1 MNGLPCGRSVVLL
14 AFPGVQALDLV
25 GPMEVFTGASRI
37 VDGAYDVRVAAPGHG
52 GLGTSSGLMLL
63 PTGSL
68 PDMPARI
75 DTLVVCGGP
84 DVGAAERD
92 ERLIGWLRDAA
103 GRSRRVSSVCSGAL
117 LLARAGLLDGR
128 RATTHWAACRELAE
142 RYPQVTVERDAI
154 FVRDGQVWTSA
165 GVTAGMD
172 LALALVE
179 EDLGRDVALEIAR
192 WLVLFVKRP
201 GGQSQFSSRIAGQR
215 PRTGSLRDV
224 TDWIGRNLVAD
235 LRIEALADRVC
246 MSPRNFSRAFRRE
259 TGTTPAKYVE
269 ITRVQAAL
277 QALAD
282 AADGVDTVAARCGFG
297 TAETM
302 RRAFHRHLGIGPA
315 EYRTRFS
322 SALEPAVQDRTT
334 RETHEDRIPT
344 LQGIHRNYD

>member
-1 MNGLPCGRSVVLL
+1 MAGLPCRRSVVLL
-14 AFPGVQALDLV
+14 AFPGVQALDLA
-25 GPMEVFTGASRI
+25 GPMEVFTGASLI
-37 VDGAYDVRVAAPGHG
+37 VAGAYEVQVAAAVTES
-52 GLGTSSGLMLL
+52 LRTSSGLMFL
-63 PTGSL
+63 PTGGL
-68 PDMPARI
+68 TDMPAEI

-84 DVGAAERD
+84 GTGAAEDD

-103 GRSRRVSSVCSGAL
+103 GHSRRIASVCNGAL

-128 RATTHWAACRELAE
+128 RATTHWAACQELAE

-154 FVRDGQVWTSA
+154 FVRDGRVWTSA

-201 GGQSQFSSRIAGQR
+201 GGQSQFSTHLAGQR
-215 PRTGSLRDV
+215 PRTGPLRDV
-224 TDWIGRNLVAD
+224 TGWVHRNLGAD
-235 LRIEALADRVC
+235 LRVEALAERAC

-259 TGTTPAKYVE
+259 VGMTPAKYVE
-269 ITRVQAAL
+269 ITRVQAAR

-282 AADGVDTVAARCGFG
+282 AADGVDAIAVRCGFG

-315 EYRTRFS
+315 DYRTRFS
-322 SALEPAVQDRTT
+322 SALGPTTPDRTT
-334 RETHEDRIPT
+334 REAHAGRVPA
-344 LQGIHRNYD
+344 LQGIHPA